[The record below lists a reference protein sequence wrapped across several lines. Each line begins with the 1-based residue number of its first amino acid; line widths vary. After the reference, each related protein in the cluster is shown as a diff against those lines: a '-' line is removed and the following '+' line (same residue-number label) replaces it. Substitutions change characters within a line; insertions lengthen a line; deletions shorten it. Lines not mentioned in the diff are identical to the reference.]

1 MKDNYEYQYYEDG
14 ISITEIIKN
23 IFRHKYLV
31 LAIMLVSLLAA
42 VFYLKITEYQYKSTV
57 TILVDPMKK
66 SSTIGSVLS
75 SDFFDSSDDITTEVQ
90 LLTNVSNL
98 TSALSTLDLEQYV
111 TSDDVSYASLP
122 ISSLYSGK
130 VSVSLL
136 KDTNIVEVSVTD
148 TNPEFAADFANALS
162 DSFNKLLFEF
172 STDSKNMQIEF
183 LEKQIPQVELEV
195 KEASDKLFDYKF
207 ETGIDFLSNNAATLV
222 NNISYLQMKK
232 KPLELEN
239 YKYLVQIEDYQKY
252 YDNKLLTLD
261 EIKSDEIISTNLE
274 NYQAAYHEVTFF
286 DLSSNI
292 NSWNTTNLS
301 VVNDNLNVD
310 TNSRISE
317 LNNIISES
325 KRLILKRL
333 DDIIINYNL
342 NNDDIKYSINKY
354 NLILLNTLTSEI
366 DLINIDDSIS
376 NFEQEFNKLPIIEKE
391 ISKLQS
397 DVDSLEAIR
406 KELNSMLEQV
416 SLTAAAN
423 TNSVKVVS
431 PAIIPKYPVSPNRLL
446 ILAVSVL
453 LGAALAVLVC
463 LLLQMLDDT
472 IHSFDELK
480 NVVDD
485 RVQILGWIP
494 FVTINKKA
502 IKNKSEEEKNNIIHK
517 EFQKSY
523 ISERYKLIAS
533 NLLYGKNKQNKIYA
547 ITSSSIN
554 EGKSHFTSNIGIN
567 LAKNGYKVLI
577 IDGDLKCPTIAK
589 HFGLRNQKDGFIKA
603 IQEDKSLREIL
614 VKPMKDYNLYI
625 ASPGKSEINPS
636 VFYKNTDYNKI
647 ISSLRKYYDYILLDL
662 PPLEFATNLYRFI
675 DDIDSIILCAR
686 LSIITKSS
694 INILFEN
701 LDEFKEKIGGIVA
714 TGCCI
719 ESVEKYISNY
729 KSYYKNYSYTTNS
742 RIEADSYFTIVRKE
756 KTVQYIYKSSLK
768 RRNR

>member
-1 MKDNYEYQYYEDG
+1 LV
-14 ISITEIIKN
+14 IAII
-23 IFRHKYLV
+23 
-31 LAIMLVSLLAA
+31 LVSFISALI
-42 VFYLKITEYQYKSTV
+42 YLQFTEYQYKSTV

-98 TSALSTLDLEQYV
+98 TSALSTLNLNKYV
-111 TSDDVSYASLP
+111 TSDGITYSSLP
-122 ISSLYSGK
+122 VRSLFSGK
-130 VSVSLL
+130 VSISLL

-148 TNPEFAADFANALS
+148 TNREFAADFANAIA
-162 DSFNKLLFEF
+162 DSFNKLLYEF

-183 LEKQIPQVELEV
+183 L
-195 KEASDKLFDYKF
+195 EASDKLFDYKF
-207 ETGIDFLSNNAATLV
+207 ETGIDFLSNNAASLV

-239 YKYLVQIEDYQKY
+239 YKYLVQIDDYQKY
-252 YDNKLLTLD
+252 YDNKLITLID
-261 EIKSDEIISTNLE
+261 IKADEIIQTNLD

-301 VVNDNLNVD
+301 VVNDNLNVA

-325 KRLILKRL
+325 KKIILKRL
-333 DDIIINYNL
+333 DILINNL
-342 NNDDIKYSINKY
+342 GIENNNIEYSLNKY

-366 DLINIDDSIS
+366 DIINIDNSIS

-431 PAIIPKYPVSPNRLL
+431 PAIIPTFPISPNKLL
-446 ILAVSVL
+446 ILAVSIL
-453 LGAALAVLVC
+453 LGTALAVLVC

-472 IHSFDELK
+472 IHTFDELK
-480 NVVDD
+480 QVVDN
-485 RVQILGWIP
+485 RTQILGWIP

-502 IKNKSEEEKNNIIHK
+502 IKNKSEKEKNLIINK

-523 ISERYKLIAS
+523 ISERYKLISS

-554 EGKSHFTSNIGIN
+554 EGKSHFTSNIGLN

-577 IDGDLKCPTIAK
+577 VDGDLKCPTIAK
-589 HFGLRNQKDGFIKA
+589 HFGIKNIKNGYIKA
-603 IQEDKSLREIL
+603 IQEETNLKQIL
-614 VKPMKDYNLYI
+614 IKPMKDYDLYL
-625 ASPGKSEINPS
+625 ASPGRSEIDPS
-636 VFYKNTDYNKI
+636 VFYKNTDYNKV
-647 ISSLRKYYDYILLDL
+647 ISSLRNYYDYILIDL

-686 LSIITKSS
+686 ISIISKSS
-694 INILFEN
+694 FNILFEN
-701 LDEFKEKIGGIVA
+701 LDEFKEKIGGVVA

-719 ESVEKYISNY
+719 ESVEKYITNY

-742 RIEADSYFTIVRKE
+742 RIDADSYFTIVKKE

>member
-1 MKDNYEYQYYEDG
+1 MKDNYDYQYLEDG

-23 IFRHKYLV
+23 ILRYKYLV
-31 LAIMLVSLLAA
+31 IAIILVSFISALI
-42 VFYLKITEYQYKSTV
+42 YLKFTEYQYKSTV

-98 TSALSTLDLEQYV
+98 TSALSTLNLDKYV
-111 TSDDVSYASLP
+111 TSDGITYSSLP
-122 ISSLYSGK
+122 YSSFFSGK

-148 TNPEFAADFANALS
+148 TNAEFTADFANAIAE
-162 DSFNKLLFEF
+162 SFNKMLFEF

-183 LEKQIPQVELEV
+183 LEKQIPEVEKEV
-195 KEASDKLFDYKF
+195 KVASDKLFDYKF
-207 ETGIDFLSNNAATLV
+207 ETGIDFLSNNAASLV
-222 NNISYLQMKK
+222 NNISYLQMKR

-239 YKYLVQIEDYQKY
+239 YKYLVQIDNFQKY
-252 YDNKLLTLD
+252 YDNKLPTLD
-261 EIKSDEIISTNLE
+261 DVKKDKIIHDNLD

-301 VVNDNLNVD
+301 VVNDNLNVA

-325 KRLILKRL
+325 KKLILKRL
-333 DDIIINYNL
+333 DILINTYNL
-342 NNDDIKYSINKY
+342 DNNIKYSLNKY

-366 DLINIDDSIS
+366 DIVNIDNSIS
-376 NFEQEFNKLPIIEKE
+376 SFQQEFNKLPIIEKE

-397 DVDSLEAIR
+397 DLDSLEAIR

-431 PAIIPKYPVSPNRLL
+431 PAIIPNFPISPNKLL

-480 NVVDD
+480 QVVDD
-485 RVQILGWIP
+485 RTQILGWIP

-502 IKNKSEEEKNNIIHK
+502 IKNKSDKEKHLIINK

-554 EGKSHFTSNIGIN
+554 EGKSHFTSNIGLN

-589 HFGLRNQKDGFIKA
+589 HFGIKNQKIGYIKA
-603 IQEDKSLREIL
+603 IQEDNNLKNIL
-614 VKPMKDYNLYI
+614 IKPMKDFNLYL
-625 ASPGKSEINPS
+625 ASPGKSEIDPS
-636 VFYKNTDYNKI
+636 VFYNKTDYNKI
-647 ISSLRKYYDYILLDL
+647 INSLRNYYDYILIDL

-675 DDIDSIILCAR
+675 DDVDSIILCTR
-686 LSIITKSS
+686 ISIITKSS
-694 INILFEN
+694 LNILFDN
-701 LDEFKEKIGGIVA
+701 LNEFKDKIGGVVA

-719 ESVEKYISNY
+719 ESVEKYITNY

-742 RIEADSYFTIVRKE
+742 RIDEDSYFTIVKKE
-756 KTVQYIYKSSLK
+756 KTVQYIYKTSLK